1 MNSNFSIKKY
11 FIYLRENNDI
21 IFVMRNNKVTFL
33 KEKSIK
39 KRAEKNFDD
48 MLKSGYAQNPIAAK
62 LIAFQ
67 KTKKEINPKD
77 LLE

>member
-1 MNSNFSIKKY
+1 
-11 FIYLRENNDI
+11 
-21 IFVMRNNKVTFL
+21 MRNNKVTFL

-39 KRAEKNFDD
+39 KKAEKNFDD
-48 MLKSGYAQNPIAAK
+48 MLNSGYAQNPIAAK